1 MMDGFTYYE
10 EPEQRQRLR
19 QAEVNFSGWLGR
31 LADDS
36 ADARQ
41 FAARMA
47 TECLGHH
54 GLNWSDVARL
64 IVREIARRGGGR

>member
-1 MMDGFTYYE
+1 MDTYTGYI
-10 EPEQRQRLR
+10 EPEHRLRLR
-19 QAEVNFSGWLGR
+19 QAEANFTGWLGW

-36 ADARQ
+36 PDTRQ

-64 IVREIARRGGGR
+64 IVREIARRGGDQ